1 MRIMLIYADILM
13 DDEKL
18 LDISWETIFKI
29 FVGLI
34 CFYLIYSIRN
44 ILVWFIFAIIISIL
58 LEPLIEFLVK
68 RKIPKMVAVIFVYFL
83 IFFFLSL
90 LIYFTIPLL
99 TSEIREFVKILP
111 QYFEKISPPLKA
123 LGFKAL
129 ENIQTF
135 TDLISKNLEKMA
147 QSIFNAIAAIF
158 GGVLATLTIFSFSI
172 FLSLEEKPIEKILH
186 LIFPKKYEKTLL
198 EIWAR
203 CKNQVSNWFLSR
215 ILGCFFI
222 GILSYFS
229 FFIFDVKYP
238 MFLAILAGTLDF
250 LPIVGPI
257 STGIIIF
264 LVTILT
270 NFWKAIF
277 VLLAFILILQIE
289 NNIVLP
295 ALTKRFVGLP
305 PVLVLFALAVG
316 GILWGFWGA
325 ILAIPFFGI
334 LFEFVKEFFQS
345 RK

>member
-1 MRIMLIYADILM
+1 
-13 DDEKL
+13 
-18 LDISWETIFKI
+18 
-29 FVGLI
+29 
-34 CFYLIYSIRN
+34 
-44 ILVWFIFAIIISIL
+44 
-58 LEPLIEFLVK
+58 
-68 RKIPKMVAVIFVYFL
+68 
-83 IFFFLSL
+83 
-90 LIYFTIPLL
+90 
-99 TSEIREFVKILP
+99 
-111 QYFEKISPPLKA
+111 
-123 LGFKAL
+123 
-129 ENIQTF
+129 
-135 TDLISKNLEKMA
+135 MA

-172 FLSLEEKPIEKILH
+172 FLSLEEKPIEKTLH
-186 LIFPKKYEKTLL
+186 LIFPKKYEETLL

-222 GILSYFS
+222 GILSYLS

-305 PVLVLFALAVG
+305 PVLVSFALAVG

-334 LFEFVKEFFQS
+334 LFEFVKEFFQN